1 MCRVH
6 ICTWGWFRIHIIVV
20 RALLCAIMS
29 ACCDDGLL
37 CLITWRLSSSKMTQV
52 TKTFDQLLHFMFL
65 VLTPFIKT
73 FKLKSRCDVVVFICW
88 NNEVWSVRINIY
100 ISYSSAIIKV
110 YTVCTTSSVS
120 RASDW
125 FIDWKITYKSL
136 KIRKKEEKYYF
147 FLFLSLFAGKLSVE
161 NCIKEKS
168 NNFWSHHEEER
179 SKPEFHSGWMFVVKQ
194 SFDWCSETEWDWNK

>member
-6 ICTWGWFRIHIIVV
+6 ICTWGWLRIHIIVV

-29 ACCDDGLL
+29 VCCDDGLL
-37 CLITWRLSSSKMTQV
+37 YLITWRLSSSKITQV

-65 VLTPFIKT
+65 VLTPLIKT
-73 FKLKSRCDVVVFICW
+73 FKLKSWCDVVVFICW
-88 NNEVWSVRINIY
+88 NNEVWSVRSNIY

-136 KIRKKEEKYYF
+136 KIRKKF
-147 FLFLSLFAGKLSVE
+147 FFCFCLIKDVFFSKE
-161 NCIKEKS
+161 KEKS

-179 SKPEFHSGWMFVVKQ
+179 SKPEFHSGWLFVVKQ